1 MTLTV
6 PTSHDQA
13 GSVWT
18 PPNRILAAR
27 VAGQYG
33 LITRAQ
39 AVEGGVSRKAVA
51 CHLDAGRWV
60 TVHPGVYLTTPG
72 RVDWDVRSMA
82 AVLWAGPGAALVQSS
97 AGYAWGL
104 VRSEPAGLEVV
115 VPAGRRVRDADSVA
129 VTRSR
134 WVAERVDP
142 NAWPHRISATHT
154 VLDLARGQSIDRA
167 VTLAARAV
175 DLQLASPGQIAA
187 TLSSRP
193 RQSDRRL
200 LLEILSD
207 VGQGSE
213 SAAEVRY
220 VRDVERRHGL
230 PPGRRQAST
239 GTGGRRDVE
248 YEEFGL
254 VVEID
259 GRVGHQAWASR
270 QKDGRRDRT
279 ALVRGRVTV
288 RCFWIDLVP
297 TACAL
302 AVDVGTIIRSRGWT
316 GQVRRCGPSCAA
328 LRGTLVPSWG
338 A

>member
-1 MTLTV
+1 MD
-6 PTSHDQA
+6 PAEPDPR
-13 GSVWT
+13 G
-18 PPNRILAAR
+18 PGR
-27 VAGQYG
+27 G
-33 LITRAQ
+33 
-39 AVEGGVSRKAVA
+39 AVRPDHAS
-51 CHLDAGRWV
+51 AGRRGWSQPPSRGRS
-60 TVHPGVYLTTPG
+60 PGCRTLGHRPSRGIPDDSRAG
-72 RVDWDVRSMA
+72 RLGRPLDGRG
-82 AVLWAGPGAALVQSS
+82 LWAGPGAALVQSS

-187 TLSSRP
+187 ALSSRP

-239 GTGGRRDVE
+239 DTGGRRDVD

-279 ALVRGRVTV
+279 TLVGGRVTV
-288 RCFWIDLVP
+288 RCFWVDLVP
-297 TACAL
+297 TACEL

-316 GQVRRCGPSCAA
+316 GQVRPCGPTCAA